1 MKREAFLS
9 SLCCL
14 FITSFL
20 MLAGC
25 SKPILKMPKSLPPII
40 KDYNHVTVYGTHPG
54 MKNAG
59 VYVKEGDLYSI
70 LATGS
75 IDTWPTGPRGH
86 DVRPGSGR
94 FIARIGKNMYFFPI
108 LFGDN
113 AAINIAQH
121 SGDLYLGLADGKV
134 TRHGEPLNPEYY
146 KDNIGYF
153 SVDIIVWQRDEY
165 AQIAE
170 FFEKMREKDPDNKAI
185 SDSLIEANIFKKID
199 LASKQTSQQIEET
212 KKQLQELKSEQAG
225 LEAYDAMIYKE
236 LYLAGEKVAKET
248 EEQPAT
254 QATSPTPEA
263 SKQEGIAQ
271 LETKLAKLTETLVQL
286 EEMKQKFEEE
296 RKKTGLLEKEL
307 AEKEQIE
314 RDLLTKLAGSAKGP
328 PVIVIASPEDGCEV
342 EAKIIYLAGAAED
355 DRGLEQLEILVN
367 NRPLEGE
374 TGRGIVMQAKAY
386 PKRLVFRKRIPLEPG
401 QNTITVRAVDSDG
414 LVAEKKLTVHKREIG
429 KNVWAVVIGVNDY
442 PHFRKLR
449 YAVNDAKAFYEHLVH
464 YNKIPAE
471 NVTLLLDQEADLTKL
486 RSTLG
491 TRLKNKAGKEDM
503 VILYFAGHGATEK
516 DVLSPDGDGLEKYL
530 LPYNADPQDLY
541 ATALPMEEI
550 SRIFNRI
557 RAERL
562 VFIAD
567 SCYSGASGGRTISL
581 TGVRANISDAFL
593 DRISRG
599 KGRII
604 LTASGANEVSCEND
618 KLKHGIF
625 TYFLLEGL
633 RGKADADQDGVVTV
647 DEAYAYVSKHVPQ
660 ATGQEQHPVKKGTV
674 EGRLILSVIN

>member
-25 SKPILKMPKSLPPII
+25 SKPILKMQKPFPPIVRE
-40 KDYNHVTVYGTHPG
+40 YEHVTLNGNRPG
-54 MKNAG
+54 MLNTG
-59 VYVKEGDLYSI
+59 VYLNKGDVYSI
-70 LATGS
+70 LARGS
-75 IDTWPTGPRGH
+75 INTSPSKPGYHYVT
-86 DVRPGSGR
+86 PGSSR
-94 FIARIGKNMYFFPI
+94 FHARIGKNW
-108 LFGDN
+108 LFRPMVYSN
-113 AAINIAQH
+113 AAIHRAFY
-121 SGDLYLGLADGKV
+121 SGELFLGIQDGKLGWYGKPE
-134 TRHGEPLNPEYY
+134 HPEYY
-146 KDNIGYF
+146 KDNTGTF
-153 SVDIIVWQRDEY
+153 SVGIVVWESEDY
-165 AQIAE
+165 VQIAD
-170 FFEKMREKDPDNKAI
+170 FFERMKAEHPNEKAI
-185 SDSLIEANIFKKID
+185 IDALNDANR
-199 LASKQTSQQIEET
+199 
-212 KKQLQELKSEQAG
+212 
-225 LEAYDAMIYKE
+225 YKE
-236 LYLAGEKVAKET
+236 LYLAEAK
-248 EEQPAT
+248 
-254 QATSPTPEA
+254 A
-263 SKQEGIAQ
+263 SKEIEETKKELQELKEEPEKEGGQASPITVEVKKEERVAQ
-271 LETKLAKLTETLVQL
+271 LETKLAKLTETLAQL

-296 RKKTGLLEKEL
+296 RLKTALLTKEL
-307 AEKEQIE
+307 AETEQRE
-314 RDLLTKLAGSAKGP
+314 KDLLTKLASDAKGP

-342 EAKIIYLAGAAED
+342 EAKMIHLAGAAED

-374 TGRGIVMQAKAY
+374 TGRGIVLQEKAH
-386 PKRLVFRKRIPLEPG
+386 PKRLVFRKRIPLEAG

-414 LVAEKKLTVHKREIG
+414 LVAEKNLTVRKREIG

-449 YAVNDAKAFYEHLVH
+449 YAVDDAKAFYEHLVY

-471 NVTLLLDQEADLTKL
+471 NVTLLLDQEAHLTKL

-647 DEAYAYVSKHVPQ
+647 DEAYAYLSKHVPQ

-674 EGRLILSVIN
+674 EGRLVLSVIN

>member
-1 MKREAFLS
+1 
-9 SLCCL
+9 
-14 FITSFL
+14 
-20 MLAGC
+20 
-25 SKPILKMPKSLPPII
+25 
-40 KDYNHVTVYGTHPG
+40 
-54 MKNAG
+54 
-59 VYVKEGDLYSI
+59 
-70 LATGS
+70 
-75 IDTWPTGPRGH
+75 
-86 DVRPGSGR
+86 
-94 FIARIGKNMYFFPI
+94 
-108 LFGDN
+108 
-113 AAINIAQH
+113 
-121 SGDLYLGLADGKV
+121 LGLADGKV
-134 TRHGEPLNPEYY
+134 TRYGEPLNPEYY

-153 SVDIIVWQRDEY
+153 SVDIIAWQRDDY

-170 FFEKMREKDPDNKAI
+170 FFQKMREKDPDNKAI
-185 SDSLIEANIFKKID
+185 SDSFIEANKFRKIN

-212 KKQLQELKSEQAG
+212 KKELQELERI
-225 LEAYDAMIYKE
+225 EE
-236 LYLAGEKVAKET
+236 LKKIRELKGQFEREKVQAKSST
-248 EEQPAT
+248 VVA
-254 QATSPTPEA
+254 A
-263 SKQEGIAQ
+263 KQDRAAQ
-271 LETKLAKLTETLVQL
+271 LETKLAKLTETLAQL

-296 RKKTGLLEKEL
+296 RRKTGLLEKEL
-307 AEKEQIE
+307 AEKEQTE
-314 RDLLTKLAGSAKGP
+314 KDLLTKLAVSAKGP

-342 EAKIIYLAGAAED
+342 EAKMIHLAGAAED
-355 DRGLEQLEILVN
+355 DRGLGQLEILVN

-374 TGRGIVMQAKAY
+374 TGRGIVLQEKAY
-386 PKRLVFRKRIPLEPG
+386 PKRLIFRKRIPLEAG
-401 QNTITVRAVDSDG
+401 QNTITVRAVDTDG
-414 LVAEKKLTVHKREIG
+414 LVAEKKLTVRKREIG

-442 PHFRKLR
+442 PHLRKLR
-449 YAVNDAKAFYEHLVH
+449 YAVDDAKAFYEHLVH

-491 TRLKNKAGKEDM
+491 THLKNKAGKEDM

-541 ATALPMEEI
+541 ATAVPMEEI

-633 RGKADADQDGVVTV
+633 RGKADADQDSVVTV
-647 DEAYAYVSKHVPQ
+647 DEAYGYLSKHVPQ

-674 EGRLILSVIN
+674 EGRLVLSVIN

>member
-75 IDTWPTGPRGH
+75 IDTWPKGPRGH
-86 DVRPGSGR
+86 DMRPGSGR

-113 AAINIAQH
+113 AATNIAQH
-121 SGDLYLGLADGKV
+121 SGNLYLGLADGNV
-134 TRHGEPLNPEYY
+134 TRHGEPVNPEYY

-153 SVDIIVWQRDEY
+153 SVDIIVWQRDDY

-170 FFEKMREKDPDNKAI
+170 FFEKMREKDSDNKAI
-185 SDSLIEANIFKKID
+185 SDSLIEANTFKKID
-199 LASKQTSQQIEET
+199 LASKQTSQQIKET
-212 KKQLQELKSEQAG
+212 KKQLQELKSE
-225 LEAYDAMIYKE
+225 
-236 LYLAGEKVAKET
+236 ET
-248 EEQPAT
+248 EEEPAT

-263 SKQEGIAQ
+263 SKQEGITQ
-271 LETKLAKLTETLVQL
+271 LETKLAKLTETLAQL

-314 RDLLTKLAGSAKGP
+314 KDLLTKLAGSAKGP

-355 DRGLEQLEILVN
+355 DQGLEQLEILVN

-374 TGRGIVMQAKAY
+374 TGRGIVLQEKAH

-414 LVAEKKLTVHKREIG
+414 LVAEKELTVHKREIG

-449 YAVNDAKAFYEHLVH
+449 YAVDDAKAFYEHLVH

-516 DVLSPDGDGLEKYL
+516 DALSPDGDGLEKYL

-550 SRIFNRI
+550 LRIFNRI

>member
-1 MKREAFLS
+1 MKLEAFLS

-40 KDYNHVTVYGTHPG
+40 KDYKHVTVYGTHPG

-75 IDTWPTGPRGH
+75 IDTWPKGPRGH
-86 DVRPGSGR
+86 DMRPGSGR

-113 AAINIAQH
+113 AAINIAQD
-121 SGDLYLGLADGKV
+121 SGNLYLGLADGKV
-134 TRHGEPLNPEYY
+134 THYGEPLNPEYY

-153 SVDIIVWQRDEY
+153 SVDIIVWQSDDY
-165 AQIAE
+165 VQIAE
-170 FFEKMREKDPDNKAI
+170 FFEKTREKDSDNKAI
-185 SDSLIEANIFKKID
+185 SDSLIEANTFKKID

-212 KKQLQELKSEQAG
+212 KKQLQELKSE
-225 LEAYDAMIYKE
+225 
-236 LYLAGEKVAKET
+236 ET
-248 EEQPAT
+248 EEEPAT

-263 SKQEGIAQ
+263 SKQEGITQ
-271 LETKLAKLTETLVQL
+271 LETKLAKLTETLAQL

-314 RDLLTKLAGSAKGP
+314 KDLLTKLAGSAKGP

-374 TGRGIVMQAKAY
+374 TGRGIVLQEKAH

-414 LVAEKKLTVHKREIG
+414 LVAEKELTVHKREIG

-449 YAVNDAKAFYEHLVH
+449 YAVDDAKAFYEHLVH

-516 DVLSPDGDGLEKYL
+516 DALSPDGDGLEKYL